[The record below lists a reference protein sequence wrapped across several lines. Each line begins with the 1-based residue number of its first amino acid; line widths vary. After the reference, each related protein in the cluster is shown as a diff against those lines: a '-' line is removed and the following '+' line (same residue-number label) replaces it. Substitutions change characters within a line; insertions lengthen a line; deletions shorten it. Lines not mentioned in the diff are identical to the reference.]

1 MSHVVSSSVIIKD
14 LDCLAD
20 AVKSMGALLVRN
32 VKKYNWFGE
41 HVGDYPMPAGVTKDQ
56 LGKCDHVIRLPGVNY
71 EIGVVKQADG
81 TYRML
86 FDFYGSGGT
95 SHDGN
100 KLKEHFG
107 DGLSILQNTYNEA
120 TIVKTA
126 KSHGF
131 TVTKKVL
138 PNGDIALKAVRTG
151 GVKAYSY
158 QKIGAGK

>member
-1 MSHVVSSSVIIKD
+1 MSHVVQSGVVIRD
-14 LDCLAD
+14 LDCLEA
-20 AVKSMGALLVRN
+20 AVQSMGALLVRN
-32 VKKYNWFGE
+32 VKKYNWFGR
-41 HVGDYPMPAGVTKDQ
+41 HVGDYPMPVGVTKDQ

-71 EIGVVKQADG
+71 EIGVVKQKDG

-86 FDFYGSGGT
+86 FDFYA
-95 SHDGN
+95 DGI
-100 KLKEHFG
+100 KLKKHFG
-107 DGLSILQNTYNEA
+107 DGLSLLQNAYNEA